1 MPRIS
6 LNYIENKIILTNKKG
21 IKNMSKKE
29 IIKKGVEL
37 YNKHFP
43 NDKHITDK
51 EKKGVV
57 EFFIKLNEITK
68 NNTDLV
74 DRTIKVL
81 KSKVNTY
88 EADIDQANRKKLRTA
103 NDLKGSTKLF

>member
-1 MPRIS
+1 
-6 LNYIENKIILTNKKG
+6 
-21 IKNMSKKE
+21 MSKKE

-81 KSKVNTY
+81 QSKVNTY

>member
-1 MPRIS
+1 MPVPPPPTP
-6 LNYIENKIILTNKKG
+6 NCEYPNAG
-21 IKNMSKKE
+21 E

-57 EFFIKLNEITK
+57 EFFIKLNEITR

-88 EADIDQANRKKLRTA
+88 AADIVKQHKERPEAINLSQQSINK
-103 NDLKGSTKLF
+103 TK